1 MMSNTFSGKSNDDIK
16 LLLSRLET
24 GLNPTV
30 TRKLI
35 GLLDFT
41 TLSVSDSFSSV
52 NEVCD
57 KINNYGYVF
66 PDLPHI
72 AAFCVYPR
80 FVKTVRES
88 MESRDIKIVSVAG
101 SFPSS
106 QAISEIKL
114 EEVKRAAGDGAD
126 EIDIVM
132 SVGEFLDGNHE
143 FVKDEIMSV
152 KDILGDKHLKVIL
165 ETGVLKDP
173 EKIYEASILAME
185 AGADF
190 IKTSTG
196 KEKVSA
202 TLEAVYVMCHAI
214 RDFNNASG
222 RVVGIKPAGGI
233 STAIDAIN
241 YYSLVEMILGQ
252 QWLVP
257 ETFRIGASR
266 LANNLLSEAEGRQV
280 EYM

>member
-52 NEVCD
+52 KEVCD

-173 EKIYEASILAME
+173 EKIYEASKLAME

>member
-173 EKIYEASILAME
+173 EKIYEASKLAME

>member
-1 MMSNTFSGKSNDDIK
+1 MMSNTFRGKSNDDIK

-24 GLNPTV
+24 GLNPSV

-52 NEVCD
+52 IEICD

-80 FVKTVRES
+80 FVKTVREN

-106 QAISEIKL
+106 QAVSEIKM

-132 SVGEFLDGNHE
+132 PVGEFLDGNHG
-143 FVKDEIMSV
+143 FVKDEIMAV
-152 KDILGDKHLKVIL
+152 KDIIGEKHLKVIL

-173 EKIYEASILAME
+173 EKIYEASKLAME

-202 TLEAVYVMCHAI
+202 TLEAVYVMSHAI

-222 RVVGIKPAGGI
+222 RVIGIKPAGGI
-233 STAIDAIN
+233 STAMDAIN

-257 ETFRIGASR
+257 ESFRIGASR